1 MVHPDISVRWV
12 ILFAFQDKTLA
23 LGYFPTKSY
32 NFLFYTDSIHIS
44 PHTAGNAIVLGAK
57 SVLGSHFWLFFFP
70 SFTVYFYL
78 LYLQNISR
86 IKLFDANL
94 LLSGSRYISCL
105 DYSNSLLTRYI
116 LSTLNYSE
124 EKGTAKDEMVGWHHQ
139 LNGHG
144 FGWTP
149 GVGDGQ
155 GGLACCSSWGH
166 KESDMTERLNW
177 TELTPTPVNF

>member
-1 MVHPDISVRWV
+1 MRERYRNSPEMTWFFMTVKWYSGSWGSQHGSSWHKCKMGNLVSISGQDIGPRLLSNQ
-12 ILFAFQDKTLA
+12 ILQ
-23 LGYFPTKSY
+23 FP
-32 NFLFYTDSIHIS
+32 FLHRLDSHFDIS

-78 LYLQNISR
+78 IYLQNISR

-105 DYSNSLLTRYI
+105 DYSNRPLTRYF

-124 EKGTAKDEMVGWHHQ
+124 EKGTAEDVMVGWHHRLQ
-139 LNGHG
+139 GH
-144 FGWTP
+144 
-149 GVGDGQ
+149 
-155 GGLACCSSWGH
+155 AS
-166 KESDMTERLNW
+166 E
-177 TELTPTPVNF
+177 